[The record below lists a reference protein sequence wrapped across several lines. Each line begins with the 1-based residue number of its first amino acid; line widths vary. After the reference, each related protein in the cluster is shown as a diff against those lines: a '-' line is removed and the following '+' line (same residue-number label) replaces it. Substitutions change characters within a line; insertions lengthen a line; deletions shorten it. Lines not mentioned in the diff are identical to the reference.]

1 MGHNQMYNSC
11 TEIYFSPIKGYI
23 RVLRIKRYNLMA
35 IEEVSFL
42 NESDSYCVCFI
53 DMIGSTKVISQIAT
67 VPEKI
72 RKYYSTFL
80 NSMSAIIKKHGGTII
95 KNIGDSLVF
104 YFPKTSGS
112 TNRSAFWNVIDCCVT
127 MMAAYKFVNF
137 EMSKMGL
144 PPVNY
149 RISADYGKAIIA
161 KSASSQTYDLFGPVT
176 DLCAKINPKA
186 PPNGMVIGNDLYQV
200 LKSFLTSFS
209 SSSASSFDD
218 DDYDFKM
225 IGEYSIVGS
234 KQSYPLYSV
243 ISKYTNYNTTTTAIQ
258 QVDTKEMLKLQKEK
272 QREQLS
278 QQQENKSKNNI
289 LLIDDEPDIVFT
301 YKSILNEEGYNV
313 HAFTDPRQALRH
325 FSQLDPLYYKLI
337 LLDVRMP
344 NANGFQLYYKF
355 KAMNPNVK
363 IIFVTAL
370 DVLGEELASM
380 LPGFS
385 AKHDLIKKP
394 LSKDQYINKVKSVLS
409 T

>member
-1 MGHNQMYNSC
+1 MA
-11 TEIYFSPIKGYI
+11 TEEI
-23 RVLRIKRYNLMA
+23 
-35 IEEVSFL
+35 SFL

-72 RKYYSTFL
+72 RNYYSIFL
-80 NSMSAIIKKHGGTII
+80 NSMSAIIKKHGGIII
-95 KNIGDSLVF
+95 KNIGDSLIF
-104 YFPKTSGS
+104 YFPKTSDS

-127 MMAAYKFVNF
+127 MMAAYRFVNL

-161 KSASSQTYDLFGPVT
+161 KSASSLTYDLFGPVL
-176 DLCAKINPKA
+176 DVCSKINSKA

-200 LKSFLTSFS
+200 FKSFFLTSS
-209 SSSASSFDD
+209 TSSSA
-218 DDYDFKM
+218 DDYNFKM
-225 IGEYSIVGS
+225 IEEHSIVGS

-243 ISKYTNYNTTTTAIQ
+243 TSKYTNYNTSTTTTIQ
-258 QVDTKEMLKLQKEK
+258 HTDSENMPKLQKEK
-272 QREQLS
+272 QEKERDQLS

-370 DVLGEELASM
+370 DVMGEELASM

-385 AKHDLIKKP
+385 AEHDLIKKP
-394 LSKDQYINKVKSVLS
+394 LNKDQYINKIKSVLS
-409 T
+409 I